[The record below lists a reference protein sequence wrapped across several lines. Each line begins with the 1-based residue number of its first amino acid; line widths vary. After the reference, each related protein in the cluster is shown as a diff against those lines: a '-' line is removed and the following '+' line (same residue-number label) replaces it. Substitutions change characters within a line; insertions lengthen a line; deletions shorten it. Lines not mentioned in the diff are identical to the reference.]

1 MKLTLLILSV
11 LFSQALCADLSFT
24 TLNKEVVVRKG
35 QESIEA
41 LYKFT
46 NTSKEAIT
54 IRKFDAPCT
63 CLSAQFTGGSLDE
76 KTGMPTYQAGAKGTV
91 KGILELGKFKGEVN
105 KKILIWS
112 NQDADSS
119 PSVLLTMVVKV
130 PYLITAYPSAHSWNR
145 LEAAEEKV
153 FAVKVTDAEPMQ
165 IVSYKV
171 SNKNFDCQLETI
183 KEGFEYKLTVTPTST
198 AKTTFGA
205 IQLTTDSNE
214 PRYKKLQCFVSIKP

>member
-1 MKLTLLILSV
+1 MKFSLFFFSV
-11 LFSQALCADLSFT
+11 LFTQALWADLSFT
-24 TLNKEVVVRKG
+24 TLNKEVEVKSG
-35 QESIEA
+35 QERIEA
-41 LYKFT
+41 LFEFT
-46 NTSKEAIT
+46 NTSKDAMT

-76 KTGMPTYQAGAKGTV
+76 QTGMPTYQAGAKGAV
-91 KGILELGKFKGEVN
+91 KGILELGKFKGEIN

-112 NQDADSS
+112 KQDADSS

-145 LEAAEEKV
+145 HEAAKAKV
-153 FAVKVTDAEPMQ
+153 FAIKVMDSEPMQ
-165 IVSYKV
+165 ITGYKV
-171 SNKNFDCQLETI
+171 SSKNFDCQLETV
-183 KEGFEYKLTVTPTST
+183 KEGFEFKLTVTPSST